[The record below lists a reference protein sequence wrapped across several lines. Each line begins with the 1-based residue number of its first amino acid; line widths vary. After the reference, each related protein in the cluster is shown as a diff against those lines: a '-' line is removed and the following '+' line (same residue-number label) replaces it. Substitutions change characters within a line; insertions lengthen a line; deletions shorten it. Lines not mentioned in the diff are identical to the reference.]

1 MISEGLKAFI
11 ERAEHLP
18 PDQQDHLVDEIED
31 LLDDAEWH
39 GLIADP
45 RSGPVLDAL
54 IAQAKQSPKRPWPTP
69 ADRGMRSEVR
79 NDRSI
84 LESVS

>member
-1 MISEGLKAFI
+1 MITERLKAFI
-11 ERAEHLP
+11 ERAEQLP

-54 IAQAKQSPKRPWPTP
+54 IAQAKQSPKHPWPTP
-69 ADRGMRSEVR
+69 ADMGDE
-79 NDRSI
+79 
-84 LESVS
+84 E